1 MFLEQVF
8 FISVYANVA
17 RRFLHP
23 RTPRWRA
30 DTGSSYNFVTEYDI
44 NVISAAMT

>member
-1 MFLEQVF
+1 MFLRESF
-8 FISVYANVA
+8 FTGVYANLA
-17 RRFLHP
+17 RRFLYP
-23 RTPRWRA
+23 ETPRWLA